1 MMKRT
6 LTEIKEILLRISH
19 TYGSSR
25 LEYISKLQ
33 DIIWNDTSITDI
45 NLLAELSEFSSDLN
59 FYEPDIRDRSEENG
73 YYGDAKLNLL
83 LASMS
88 DKVNSAL
95 HS

>member
-1 MMKRT
+1 MMKKT